1 MNPGVVDLDACA
13 TLREG
18 AAQLLD
24 TKKASDLARAVRSGR
39 VEIADERETWEMGDR
54 RVEAQRVALIVDAP
68 SFVLI
73 REDPA
78 AMARVREAFAGAVR
92 SFETELAE
100 LGVFL
105 RLDPTESSW
114 QAIYRRAPTWSR
126 PPATAAE
133 VQRAA
138 AAVAR
143 AAGAEQA
150 AEVLDRAE
158 LEVATFGD
166 ADPVTRWLVRLDS
179 DAYVRVDRDG
189 GLRSSLERWVRAAAQ
204 SARGSVGEV
213 AFGVILPH

>member
-1 MNPGVVDLDACA
+1 VKGVAELDVCA

-24 TKKASDLARAVRSGR
+24 TTKASDLARAVRAGR
-39 VEIADERETWEMGDR
+39 VEIAEERETWEMGDR

-73 REDPA
+73 RENPA
-78 AMARVREAFAGAVR
+78 ALGRVREAFAGAVR
-92 SFETELAE
+92 SFETELLE

-105 RLDPTESSW
+105 RLDPLESSW
-114 QAIYRRAPTWSR
+114 QAIYRRAPAWSR
-126 PPATAAE
+126 PQANAEE

-138 AAVAR
+138 VSVAR

-150 AEVLDRAE
+150 AELLERAQ
-158 LEVATFGD
+158 LEVATVGD
-166 ADPVTRWLVRLDS
+166 ADPITRWLVRLDS

-189 GLRSSLERWVRAAAQ
+189 PLRASCERWVRAAAQ
-204 SARGSVGEV
+204 SARGSVGEIV
-213 AFGVILPH
+213 FGVILPH

>member
-1 MNPGVVDLDACA
+1 VKGVAELDVCA

-24 TKKASDLARAVRSGR
+24 TRKAGDLARAVRSGR

-54 RVEAQRVALIVDAP
+54 RVEAQRVALIVDAQ

-73 REDPA
+73 REDA
-78 AMARVREAFAGAVR
+78 AAFGRVREAFAAAVR

-105 RLDPTESSW
+105 RLEPTESSW
-114 QAIYRRAPTWSR
+114 QAIYRRAPAWSR
-126 PPATAAE
+126 PQANAEE

-138 AAVAR
+138 ASVAR
-143 AAGAEQA
+143 AAGAERA
-150 AEVLDRAE
+150 AELLEAAQ
-158 LEVATFGD
+158 LEVATVGETE
-166 ADPVTRWLVRLDS
+166 PITRWLVRLESAD
-179 DAYVRVDRDG
+179 YVRVDQDAA
-189 GLRSSLERWVRAAAQ
+189 LRSSLERWVRAAAQ
-204 SARGSVGEV
+204 SARGSVGEI

>member
-1 MNPGVVDLDACA
+1 MQGGLADLDACA

-24 TKKASDLARAVRSGR
+24 AKGAAALARAVRAGR
-39 VEIADERETWEMGDR
+39 VEVADDGETWEMGAR
-54 RVEAQRVALIVDAP
+54 RVEAQRIALIVDAP
-68 SFVLI
+68 SFLLI

-78 AMARVREAFAGAVR
+78 ALAQVREAFASAVR

-114 QAIYRRAPTWSR
+114 QAIYRRAPAWVR
-126 PPATAAE
+126 PEPSAEE

-138 AAVAR
+138 VSVAR
-143 AAGAEQA
+143 AAGATAA
-150 AEVLDRAE
+150 AELLEGAE

-166 ADPVTRWLVRLDS
+166 AEPLTRWLVRLGS
-179 DAYVRVDRDG
+179 AEYVRVDKDA
-189 GLRSSLERWVRAAAQ
+189 SLHASVERWVRAAAQ
-204 SARGSVGEV
+204 SARGSVGEI
-213 AFGVILPH
+213 ALGVILPR